1 MSNVIGPAG
10 ENVLVV
16 IPTYNERENLPII
29 VDRLLS
35 ALTGVQVL
43 VVDDSSPDGTGEVAD
58 QLAAGDAD
66 GRIHVLHRTEKDGL
80 GKAYHAGITRGL
92 ARE

>member
-43 VVDDSSPDGTGEVAD
+43 V
-58 QLAAGDAD
+58 AA
-66 GRIHVLHRTEKDGL
+66 RTSRHRKP
-80 GKAYHAGITRGL
+80 
-92 ARE
+92 